1 MIEQDL
7 KVYLDKVDYYTNQ
20 SVELFEQA
28 LRLYGLYT
36 DNTRLESDFIINLN
50 KLLGSCKA
58 LYFEISDYTIDDR
71 APDPFQDMDTSFHSF
86 ISMCDKLLT
95 YLLKLTEPNGGN
107 HWLIKKTVE
116 DCQKDYKKLFK
127 FRNHPEIIALSK
139 CHLPMSLK
147 NDLNSRV
154 LDSISQKLIES
165 QITYTELWL
174 SGETNS
180 TQLNIE
186 LLTGSAERQDLLDL
200 ALRCIHVIEEDL
212 SILNH
217 VKIIVTIQ
225 PPSRTSFFLPI
236 LHES

>member
-86 ISMCDKLLT
+86 IYIL
-95 YLLKLTEPNGGN
+95 
-107 HWLIKKTVE
+107 H
-116 DCQKDYKKLFK
+116 
-127 FRNHPEIIALSK
+127 
-139 CHLPMSLK
+139 
-147 NDLNSRV
+147 LNSLYIQKKAIV
-154 LDSISQKLIES
+154 L
-165 QITYTELWL
+165 ELP
-174 SGETNS
+174 
-180 TQLNIE
+180 
-186 LLTGSAERQDLLDL
+186 
-200 ALRCIHVIEEDL
+200 
-212 SILNH
+212 SIL
-217 VKIIVTIQ
+217 
-225 PPSRTSFFLPI
+225 
-236 LHES
+236 